1 MVRVDMVLC
10 AGVRVA
16 YPGLLGRRGRSVGGA
31 ARASELRGAA
41 EARLRHWFT
50 VCRAASLAP
59 AIATTGA
66 RRVEPRRHAG
76 RHDAHKHIK
85 RSDKRPGP

>member
-59 AIATTGA
+59 AIATRCEAGGAASA
-66 RRVEPRRHAG
+66 RRTARRSQT
-76 RHDAHKHIK
+76 HKAK
-85 RSDKRPGP
+85 R